1 MEPSI
6 EVLVHI
12 SAPGDAEDDANHR
25 ALANAFLHFEPAT
38 KFRIYP
44 DDSDGSDQLHILTQA
59 SNSDQENRG
68 RCGSTD
74 RSTPPWK
81 RGIDAGYE
89 RDDSVFYDDFEE
101 RHSCDFYEGA
111 ERDTEIIPS
120 PTKFNETDSFETPPA
135 TVPDSQPPF
144 SPTWDVL
151 KYAQRDG
158 DSGTESPAGEI
169 SILEPIAAT
178 EEKPSEVPVSQG
190 NVVELGSFEVPSES
204 AFGSQFSFRSI
215 GDPERSISP
224 AMRSIKPVRIREPPS
239 SLEVASPPKRTCLP
253 ETKDD
258 IISLL
263 EETIP
268 SSELEEILFSDNP
281 GSSSLPELPAE
292 IRPPPPEASNKAKF
306 TTHITPPLHLLS
318 EKMGLSRFKPAHQT
332 RRLGILERGYWYMR
346 IPVVLNNGG
355 STSSRPAEGSTACA
369 LTSNERRDPVPWS
382 TGLFLRFW
390 NYLSKFV
397 GQYGRAGWGVWCF
410 CDSAKDQPIVDS
422 VQPLDVRVYSWGE
435 TAPYIYLLLFLAS
448 HRGIKKI
455 PNVQWRDGK
464 GEVVIQMD

>member
-101 RHSCDFYEGA
+101 RPSCDFYEGA
-111 ERDTEIIPS
+111 EGDTEIIPS

-158 DSGTESPAGEI
+158 DSGMESPAGEI

-239 SLEVASPPKRTCLP
+239 S
-253 ETKDD
+253 
-258 IISLL
+258 
-263 EETIP
+263 
-268 SSELEEILFSDNP
+268 
-281 GSSSLPELPAE
+281 
-292 IRPPPPEASNKAKF
+292 
-306 TTHITPPLHLLS
+306 S
-318 EKMGLSRFKPAHQT
+318 EKLFHLVNWKKYYSRTILVLPVCQNCRRRFVHHLRKHLT
-332 RRLGILERGYWYMR
+332 RRSLQHISHHPYICYPKKWAFPG
-346 IPVVLNNGG
+346 LNQPIKHVDWAY
-355 STSSRPAEGSTACA
+355 SSGDTGTCEFRLCSITEGAH
-369 LTSNERRDPVPWS
+369 
-382 TGLFLRFW
+382 
-390 NYLSKFV
+390 
-397 GQYGRAGWGVWCF
+397 RAGLLK
-410 CDSAKDQPIVDS
+410 ARR
-422 VQPLDVRVYSWGE
+422 RV
-435 TAPYIYLLLFLAS
+435 P
-448 HRGIKKI
+448 
-455 PNVQWRDGK
+455 
-464 GEVVIQMD
+464 